1 MSHAQED
8 KEYVFAQ
15 LGMNNSVPLEH
26 KNKSGE
32 EHSSEKETI
41 KK

>member
-8 KEYVFAQ
+8 KEYVFGQ
-15 LGMNNSVPLEH
+15 VGMNNSVPLEH

-32 EHSSEKETI
+32 KHSSQKEVVR
-41 KK
+41 K